1 MEGPELYAKSQCGR
15 LTFLLNYSWNM
26 LYTANA
32 ELGDQEPG
40 VVPRGVLDGPEP
52 LLAHQWSKLSP
63 MSRRPVNPA
72 ALFLE

>member
-1 MEGPELYAKSQCGR
+1 
-15 LTFLLNYSWNM
+15 M